1 MWFICIY
8 EFYSAVINEW
18 NCVICDNMDGPRGYY
33 AKWNQSDRER
43 KILYDSSYMWNV
55 KNKTDKHS
63 KTATVIDIENK
74 YVVAR
79 EEEGEDR
86 KEMGDAD

>member
-1 MWFICIY
+1 
-8 EFYSAVINEW
+8 
-18 NCVICDNMDGPRGYY
+18 
-33 AKWNQSDRER
+33 
-43 KILYDSSYMWNV
+43 MWNV